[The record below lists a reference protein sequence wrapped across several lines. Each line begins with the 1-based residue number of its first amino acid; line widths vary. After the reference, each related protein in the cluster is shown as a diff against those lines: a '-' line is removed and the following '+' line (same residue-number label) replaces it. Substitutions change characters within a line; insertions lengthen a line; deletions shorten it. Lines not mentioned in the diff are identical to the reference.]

1 MTAHSLDNLWSLPQ
15 GILARFELGTRLDA
29 KPLALIDE
37 VVALRR
43 CALYRKAFKGIAV
56 SYPAEL
62 LKFDALA
69 TWIRREQVT
78 VDVANACE
86 LDRAIAAGIAAMH
99 IVMHPQGRA
108 AAPIRRAVNAGSAR
122 FVVDASSQLAILA
135 DSADRIQ
142 PVVVDAT
149 DRAGDTL
156 ASEVLTRRGL
166 ELIGLHCSLDDPDD
180 AIGAVKLREMVE
192 EMARIRRDHGVLLTR
207 ISLAGMDVGEHCL
220 ELRIL
225 RRVAEAIGEVVGEA
239 CARHRYPRPAL
250 TVSPS
255 RAALLPA

>member
-1 MTAHSLDNLWSLPQ
+1 MTAHSLDSLWSLPQ
-15 GILARFELGTRLDA
+15 DILARLELGARLDA
-29 KPLALIDE
+29 KPLTLIDE
-37 VVALRR
+37 IVALRR

-62 LKFDALA
+62 LEFDALA

-78 VDVANACE
+78 VDIAKVGG
-86 LDRAIAAGIAAMH
+86 LDRAIAAGIDPIH
-99 IVMHPQGRA
+99 IVMHPEGRA
-108 AAPIRRAVNAGSAR
+108 AAPIRRAVIAGAAR
-122 FVVDASSQLAILA
+122 FVVDASSQIAILA
-135 DSADRIQ
+135 DSADRTQ

-149 DRAGDTL
+149 EHAGDTL
-156 ASEVLTRRGL
+156 AAEVLTRRGL
-166 ELIGLHCSLDDPDD
+166 ELIGLHCRLDDPDD
-180 AIGAVKLREMVE
+180 AIGAVKLREMIG
-192 EMARIRRDHGVLLTR
+192 EMARIRRHHGVLLTR
-207 ISLAGMDVGEHCL
+207 ISLAGLDVGELGL

-239 CARHRYPRPAL
+239 CAHHRLPRPAL